1 MASARLSSLGRRS
14 VPVAVAVLLAGVVS
28 ACAAPNEDSSK
39 ALEQTR
45 SGVHTVQL
53 ALDSMARGQTTSAL
67 AQVAASDAADEI
79 ASAQRQAGQV
89 TAPTADERATRARS
103 LAAINTSRTAVL
115 DAVDVL
121 ADGGDLQQIG
131 RDLERADADLA
142 DALNALG
149 SR

>member
-1 MASARLSSLGRRS
+1 LGRRL
-14 VPVAVAVLLAGVVS
+14 VAVAVAILLAVVVS
-28 ACAAPNEDSSK
+28 ACAAPNEDLSK

-45 SGVHTVQL
+45 AGVHTVQL

-103 LAAINTSRTAVL
+103 LAAINTSRTVVL
-115 DAVDVL
+115 DAADVL